1 MIYKTIS
8 WKFSVSS
15 DSYIDWFHLKNDF
28 FLSLAVCNIN

>member
-15 DSYIDWFHLKNDF
+15 DSYIQLFHLKNDF
-28 FLSLAVCNIN
+28 FSQSNFM